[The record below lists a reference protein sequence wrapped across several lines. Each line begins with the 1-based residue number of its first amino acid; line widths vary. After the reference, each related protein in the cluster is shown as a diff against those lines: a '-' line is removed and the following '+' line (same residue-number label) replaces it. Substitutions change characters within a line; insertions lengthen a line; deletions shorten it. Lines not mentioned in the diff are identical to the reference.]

1 MEGIIKKIKI
11 MNEQKL
17 IQLIDDVEFTEDFIK
32 ISAVDKKI
40 DTQTANEI
48 LRLIREMK
56 ERALK

>member
-1 MEGIIKKIKI
+1 

-17 IQLIDDVEFTEDFIK
+17 LQLIDDVEFTEDFIK

>member
-32 ISAVDKKI
+32 ISAIDKKI
-40 DTQTANEI
+40 DIQTANEI